1 MRSESELRSIAKEV
15 KKMVSNGEGFITALE
30 TMTEMADL
38 TSEEIKEVKSLYP
51 KVTVD

>member
-1 MRSESELRSIAKEV
+1 MRSESELRSIAKEI
-15 KKMVSNGEGFITALE
+15 KKMVSNGEGFITGLE

-51 KVTVD
+51 RVTSD